1 MNTTQREQLVKKLLT
16 KVKKKISQNP
26 KAHKQDIWIQIP
38 KEPYIDTVCD
48 LKSANSKYNCT
59 TPCCFAGHI
68 VYESTFNFK
77 ALMENVV
84 DGDSIEEAAAKII
97 STLSD
102 SFWRYITRGDF
113 GMCAGKSKQTK
124 LYIKLLDLII
134 KGRSEDYIK
143 AHLLEFF
150 PNELFSRDKANLKSR
165 IDTDDND

>member
-1 MNTTQREQLVKKLLT
+1 MTTTQREQLIKKMLT
-16 KVKKKISQNP
+16 KVKKKLSLNP
-26 KAHKQDIWIQIP
+26 KTHKQNVWIQIP

-48 LKSANSKYNCT
+48 LKSAKSKYNCT

-102 SFWRYITRGDF
+102 SFWRYITAGEF
-113 GMCAGKSKQTK
+113 GKRAGKARQTK
-124 LYIKLLDLII
+124 LYIKLLDLMIQ
-134 KGRSEDYIK
+134 GRSERYIK

-150 PNELFSRDKANLKSR
+150 PKELYDHDKFDLKQQ
-165 IDTDDND
+165 